1 MLSSRACLV
10 REESRNGEGEL
21 LGYVVSVGRG
31 RVCLEH
37 SDDAGSRARQPRA
50 RNDKMGRRTLFIE
63 LGFTNYPRAVSFGLV
78 TPADTL

>member
-10 REESRNGEGEL
+10 HEESWNGEGEL

-50 RNDKMGRRTLFIE
+50 RECQNGEANTINRAWLHQLSGR
-63 LGFTNYPRAVSFGLV
+63 S
-78 TPADTL
+78 